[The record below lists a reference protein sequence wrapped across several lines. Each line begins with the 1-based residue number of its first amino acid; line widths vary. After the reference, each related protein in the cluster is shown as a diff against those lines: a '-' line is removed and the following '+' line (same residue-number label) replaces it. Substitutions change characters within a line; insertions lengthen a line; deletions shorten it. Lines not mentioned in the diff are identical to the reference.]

1 MTKYFVLLV
10 ASTLCFYTIKAQHN
24 RIPDI
29 LQVTWILEKE
39 QMSGVGNHQS
49 LPEKTTLVISPDYS
63 WTASAPIGGRREGRW
78 YETGKKSLVIKLAD
92 GKTADV
98 QVLDDGRLMLS
109 QTTGFSKTKI
119 FWKRH

>member
-1 MTKYFVLLV
+1 
-10 ASTLCFYTIKAQHN
+10 
-24 RIPDI
+24 
-29 LQVTWILEKE
+29 
-39 QMSGVGNHQS
+39 
-49 LPEKTTLVISPDYS
+49 VISPDYS